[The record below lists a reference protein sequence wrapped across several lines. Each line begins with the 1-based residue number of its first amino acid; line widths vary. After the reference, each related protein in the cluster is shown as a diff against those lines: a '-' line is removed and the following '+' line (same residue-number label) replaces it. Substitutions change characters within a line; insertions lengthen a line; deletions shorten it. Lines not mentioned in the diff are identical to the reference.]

1 MLDWGAIVLLITTHT
16 EAVGYGGSSA
26 YSQPWVAWTAVCV
39 YHEQKEDMWTLI
51 NIRKRETSSFSPL
64 LHFS

>member
-1 MLDWGAIVLLITTHT
+1 MLDWGAIVLLITTQT
-16 EAVGYGGSSA
+16 GAGGCGGKNA
-26 YSQPWVAWTAVCV
+26 YFQSRVAWTAVRM

-51 NIRKRETSSFSPL
+51 NITKRETSSFSPL